1 MLCPCSRCSGD
12 MGSDGL
18 CRGLGDHGLSS
29 QLLGAGHRCPS
40 WVSRWPD
47 PGLVPYGPPQFL
59 GGPTG
64 QVACNQQHRFIWADC
79 SGDLPADPR
88 RLQPLLQLLL
98 CGCWALRCPHIL
110 APPSDGDIEDTKR
123 KEHSS
128 PTAAAPAVMFPVLDL
143 GHGTE
148 DGCPALPCPGGG
160 LACEITPWR
169 DGESQANQ
177 FL

>member
-1 MLCPCSRCSGD
+1 MLCPCSRFSRD
-12 MGSDGL
+12 VGSDGL

-64 QVACNQQHRFIWADC
+64 QFACNQQHRFIWADC

-110 APPSDGDIEDTKR
+110 TAPSSDPGTTLGWRHRGYKTQGAQFP
-123 KEHSS
+123 HSS
-128 PTAAAPAVMFPVLDL
+128 GPRHDV
-143 GHGTE
+143 
-148 DGCPALPCPGGG
+148 PCVGPR
-160 LACEITPWR
+160 AW
-169 DGESQANQ
+169 D
-177 FL
+177 